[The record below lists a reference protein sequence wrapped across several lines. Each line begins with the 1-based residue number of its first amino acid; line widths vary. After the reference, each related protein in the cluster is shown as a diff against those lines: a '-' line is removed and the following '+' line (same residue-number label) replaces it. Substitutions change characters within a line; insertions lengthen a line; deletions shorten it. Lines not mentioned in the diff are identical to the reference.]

1 MTTKAPQTP
10 VEAPVTDEQSPEVA
24 MAGAHQLR
32 ALAAFCRDHGL
43 TTDSAVHTWLSAF
56 TGREISS
63 RKELTATE
71 IARAIWD
78 LQNNPPAAATPER
91 LAALRAEFPPEAVG
105 KLPRST
111 CRDCSKSPNKRCDR
125 HTWVPRCGVCG
136 NSHTSAAIHL
146 DFVGHAD
153 VTDRLLSVD
162 PHWTWR
168 PFTADEIA
176 GIPPTLRNGL
186 WIWLTVLGIERPGFG
201 DEEGGKGAKEA
212 IGDAIRNAAMRHGV
226 ALSLWAKGDRD
237 WAHSEKTDT
246 GEPAPA
252 PQQPAQSKPRDDL
265 DGMATAELL
274 NLVDELAT
282 KAGVEYA
289 QFTEKFRTEHG
300 LLSVADLDAL
310 EPGQLLPWVRKVRAY
325 MGHTVLTGD
334 ADV

>member
-1 MTTKAPQTP
+1 MKAPQ
-10 VEAPVTDEQSPEVA
+10 APVTAPATDEQAMIGPHQQRA
-24 MAGAHQLR
+24 MAA
-32 ALAAFCRDHGL
+32 ALKDHGIQ
-43 TTDSAVHTWLSAF
+43 TDAAVYDYLSAF
-56 TGREISS
+56 TGREIGS
-63 RKELTATE
+63 RKELTTVEAAHVIRSLIE
-71 IARAIWD
+71 
-78 LQNNPPAAATPER
+78 NPPAAATPER

-111 CRDCSKSPNKRCDR
+111 CRDCSKSPNKRCER
-125 HTWVPRCGVCG
+125 HTWVPRCSVCG
-136 NSHTSAAIHL
+136 NSHSSASIHL

-153 VTDRLLSVD
+153 VTDRLLTVD

-168 PFTADEIA
+168 PFTAEEIA

-186 WIWLTVLGIERPGFG
+186 WIWLTILGIERPGFG

-237 WAHSEKTDT
+237 WAHTEKTDS
-246 GEPAPA
+246 GEPAPER
-252 PQQPAQSKPRDDL
+252 PAQRAAQDDL

-310 EPGQLLPWVRKVRAY
+310 EPAQLIPWVRNVRAY
-325 MGHTVLTGD
+325 IEKTTTPP
-334 ADV
+334 A

>member
-1 MTTKAPQTP
+1 MTAKTAQTP
-10 VEAPVTDEQSPEVA
+10 TTAPESPEPTPDGA
-24 MAGAHQLR
+24 MIGAHQLR
-32 ALAAFCRDHGL
+32 ALSAALRDHGI
-43 TTDSAVHTWLSAF
+43 TTDSAVYDYLTAA
-56 TGREISS
+56 TGREIAS
-63 RKELTATE
+63 RKELGTVEAAHL
-71 IARAIWD
+71 IRD
-78 LQNNPPAAATPER
+78 LIDNPPRLASPDR
-91 LAALRAEFPPEAVG
+91 LAALRAEFPSEAVG

-111 CRDCSKSPNKRCDR
+111 CRDCSKAQNKRCDR
-125 HTWVPRCGVCG
+125 HTWIARCPVCQG
-136 NSHTSAAIHL
+136 NHSSASIHL

-153 VTDRLLSVD
+153 VTARLLEVD

-168 PFTADEIA
+168 PFTAEEIA

-246 GEPAPA
+246 GEPAPT
-252 PQQPAQSKPRDDL
+252 PQQPTQSTARDDL

-310 EPGQLLPWVRKVRAY
+310 EPAQLIPWVRNVRAY
-325 MGHTVLTGD
+325 IEKTTTPP
-334 ADV
+334 A